1 MHKFYHLCLMNIAY
15 LSLGSNIGDR
25 EANLLKSI
33 ALLQKEAGEI
43 IAISSLYETE
53 PWNMDDSSSFINQV
67 IEVQTKL
74 SADKLMDI
82 LLETETKMGRVRP
95 QTPKGALNKTDTK
108 YESRVIDIDIL
119 FYNDAII
126 SSDKLTIPHP
136 LLHQRRFVL
145 EPLAEINP
153 NLIHP
158 LLNKAISA
166 LLLECK
172 DSYMV
177 AKIMSK

>member
-1 MHKFYHLCLMNIAY
+1 MPKFYHLCLMNIAY

-25 EANLLKSI
+25 ETNLLKSI
-33 ALLQKEAGEI
+33 TLLQKDAGEVT
-43 IAISSLYETE
+43 ATSSLYETE
-53 PWNMDDSSSFINQV
+53 PWKMDESGSFINQL
-67 IEVQTKL
+67 IEIRTSL
-74 SADKLMDI
+74 PADKLMDV
-82 LLETETKMGRVRP
+82 LLETETKMGRVRSS
-95 QTPKGALNKTDTK
+95 GK

-145 EPLAEINP
+145 EPLAELNP
-153 NLIHP
+153 NFVHP
-158 LLNKAISA
+158 VLNKAISA
-166 LLLECK
+166 LLLECN
-172 DSYMV
+172 DTYTV